1 MSDKTLF
8 SGGTIVT
15 PTHQVKADLVIENG
29 KVAAILPPGDAVESG
44 NVVDCAGC
52 WVGPGLVDIH
62 VHGGAGHDFVS
73 DNPEEIAQGVAY
85 HLSQGTTSITPSALS
100 VPFEE
105 MDRSISAA
113 KEAARRSQASILGYH
128 VEGNYL
134 DMEYRGGHLA
144 DYLYQ
149 PDPEDYMP
157 LLDKHGDFIT
167 EWTLAVEL
175 PGILELIRAC
185 REKGVVCSV
194 SHSQAT
200 YEQIMAAV
208 DAGLSH
214 CTHFACA
221 MGNLRFAPLREST
234 GKGFAPGVIETVLL
248 QDEITTEVIA
258 DGFHLHPALIRMAVK
273 CKGVDN
279 VCLVSD
285 SMKGVGLPDG
295 EHFIGG
301 QVCVCKGGIA
311 IIKDRP
317 GVIAS
322 SITPLVGM
330 LRFAHTV
337 VGLPLTDAWKMASVN
352 PAKVIGFADT
362 KGSLSPGKDADI
374 LVLDSNM
381 AIKGVWARG
390 IDVVS

>member
-1 MSDKTLF
+1 MSEKVLF
-8 SGGTIVT
+8 SGGTVVT
-15 PTHQVKADLVIENG
+15 PTRDIKADVLIDDG
-29 KVAAILPPGDAVESG
+29 KIAAIAPPGETAG
-44 NVVDCAGC
+44 FYTKVDCSGC
-52 WVGPGLVDIH
+52 FVGPGLVDIH
-62 VHGGAGHDFVS
+62 VHGGSGRDFVTA
-73 DNPEEIAQGVAY
+73 DPDEIAQGVEY

-105 MDRSISAA
+105 MSRAIGAT
-113 KEAARRSQASILGYH
+113 KEAAKTSRASILGYH

-144 DYLYQ
+144 DYLYT
-149 PDPEDYMP
+149 PDPKDYQP
-157 LLDKHGDFIT
+157 FLDKHGDFIT
-167 EWTLAVEL
+167 EWTMAVEL
-175 PGILELIRAC
+175 PGITDLIRAC
-185 REKGVVCSV
+185 RAKGITCSI
-194 SHSQAT
+194 SHSQAS

-221 MGNLRFAPLREST
+221 MGNLRFAPLRESS
-234 GKGFAPGVIETVLL
+234 GKGFAPGVIETVLA

-295 EHFIGG
+295 EYFIGG
-301 QVCVCKGGIA
+301 QTCVVEGGIA
-311 IIKDRP
+311 LIKGRP

-322 SITPLVGM
+322 SVTPLLGM
-330 LRFAHTV
+330 LRFAHQV
-337 VGLPLTDAWKMASVN
+337 VGLPLAWVWKMASLN
-352 PAKVIGFADT
+352 PAKVIGFSDT

-374 LVLDSNM
+374 LVLDRDL
-381 AIKGVWARG
+381 AIKAVWAKG
-390 IDVVS
+390 EMVV